1 MFLIFWRLLTH
12 YSPPGDRTDRIIC
25 ITAISAWPGYES
37 FWQSPVW
44 HHSRCPP
51 VLPLAMES
59 QGGRTWLIFM
69 WYAWMVKDGRL
80 NLVIPLWGGKCTG
93 WFPSTSQSRE
103 VQDSLCHTL
112 IHLWYFNKR
121 WSSRE
126 LWAATLSC
134 TYVPKTLNAAWCY
147 LQGIPVCDEEHT
159 LEGVAKIQLATAAIL
174 PNLNNPP
181 TSLTNLTFGDMF
193 NQSLQGVILPSS
205 LQSLTFGETF
215 NQSLQGVTLPSSL
228 QSLTFGHTIR
238 RSLQKVVLS
247 RSFQSLIYVND
258 FNQSLQGVTLFN

>member
-1 MFLIFWRLLTH
+1 MSASASAGYGEPRGSDMIDLHVVCLNGEGWTFKLSHSTLARQVHGMVSKHLPVKRGARLTLPHIDSPLIL
-12 YSPPGDRTDRIIC
+12 
-25 ITAISAWPGYES
+25 
-37 FWQSPVW
+37 Q
-44 HHSRCPP
+44 
-51 VLPLAMES
+51 
-59 QGGRTWLIFM
+59 Q
-69 WYAWMVKDGRL
+69 
-80 NLVIPLWGGKCTG
+80 
-93 WFPSTSQSRE
+93 
-103 VQDSLCHTL
+103 TL
-112 IHLWYFNKR
+112 IEQGIVGK
-121 WSSRE
+121 
-126 LWAATLSC
+126 AATLSC

-228 QSLTFGHTIR
+228 
-238 RSLQKVVLS
+238 
-247 RSFQSLIYVND
+247 
-258 FNQSLQGVTLFN
+258 